1 MISSKITNRYA
12 KALLDLSIE
21 QGVLDKVYNDIIIID
36 HICLENRDFMT
47 MLKSPIISTA
57 KKTEI
62 IKAIFSKKLSKL
74 SFLFLEIIIKKKRE
88 FLLHAIAKNF
98 VKLYKDHN
106 KIISANLIT
115 AVPIDSSTRNK
126 IRALVKQSTDFE
138 VELKEKI
145 NKEIIGGSVIN
156 IGDFQLDSSVK
167 KSLRNLKNSFNKN
180 LYIKDF

>member
-57 KKTEI
+57 KKTVI
-62 IKAIFSKKLSKL
+62 IKAIFSKNYPSYL
-74 SFLFLEIIIKKKRE
+74 FFLEIIIKKKRE
-88 FLLHAIAKNF
+88 FLLHSIAKNF
-98 VKLYKDHN
+98 VKLYKDQN

-126 IRALVKQSTDFE
+126 IRALVKKSTDFE
-138 VELKEKI
+138 VELEEKI

-156 IGDFQLDSSVK
+156 IGDFQLDNSVK
-167 KSLRNLKNSFNKN
+167 KA
-180 LYIKDF
+180 